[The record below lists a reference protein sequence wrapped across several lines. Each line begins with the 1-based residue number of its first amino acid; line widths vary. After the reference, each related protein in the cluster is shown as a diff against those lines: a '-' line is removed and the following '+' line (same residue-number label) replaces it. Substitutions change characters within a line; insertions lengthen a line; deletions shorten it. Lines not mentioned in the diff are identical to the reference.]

1 MDAKNVKREM
11 ELELYRLIQD
21 IDDYSA
27 LKLAEANKRLKDK
40 GIDEELFVSVNRTQT
55 GIMNKIVNCVK
66 YLFGR

>member
-1 MDAKNVKREM
+1 MDAKNVQREM

-55 GIMNKIVNCVK
+55 GII
-66 YLFGR
+66 FFI

>member
-1 MDAKNVKREM
+1 MDAKNVQREM

-40 GIDEELFVSVNRTQT
+40 GIDEELFVSVNRTQI
-55 GIMNKIVNCVK
+55 GIMDKIVNCVK

>member
-1 MDAKNVKREM
+1 MDAKNVQREM

-40 GIDEELFVSVNRTQT
+40 GIDEELFVSVNRTQP
-55 GIMNKIVNCVK
+55 GIMDKIVNCVK

>member
-1 MDAKNVKREM
+1 MDAKNVQREM

-40 GIDEELFVSVNRTQT
+40 GIDEELFVSVNRTQA